1 MRTLGKRSKMPL
13 YRMLAQLRVIPQGCP
28 RCVHR
33 RVHVH
38 VVEPEAVVAAAVHRE
53 AAAQPVGLFIDG
65 PVDLGAQRQRQAVG
79 RHHGAHHALLG
90 DDATQLLDRLLRVL
104 HGDQAHGVEAR
115 VALQVGMIRPVVV
128 RLAGGHGVVE
138 ADDLAVAQP
147 LGRVHHRPVDAHVLQ
162 ELQPTIRTHLLAAVP
177 QRRRLHRAAVVKMVD
192 GREDDALLGGDVP
205 VGLSPC
211 ARVSPGC
218 PPGCGRRHRLC
229 VY

>member
-1 MRTLGKRSKMPL
+1 M
-13 YRMLAQLRVIPQGCP
+13 
-28 RCVHR
+28 HR
-33 RVHVH
+33 GVHVH

-90 DDATQLLDRLLRVL
+90 DDAAQLLDRLLRVL

-115 VALQVGMIRPVVV
+115 VALQVGVVRPVVV

-138 ADDLAVAQP
+138 ADDFSVTQA
-147 LGRVHHRPVDAHVLQ
+147 LGRIHHRPVDAHVIQ
-162 ELQPTIRTHLLAAVP
+162 ELQPAVRSHLLASVP
-177 QRRRLHRAAVVKMVD
+177 ERRRLHRAAVVKMVD

-205 VGLSPC
+205 IGFFHVLEDS
-211 ARVSPGC
+211 RVVLQDVAVAVDNACIETGHDRSTSFE
-218 PPGCGRRHRLC
+218 
-229 VY
+229 